1 MSTASNP
8 PDLLV
13 IGGGVGGYT
22 AAIRAAREGMSVTL
36 IEGAELGGTCLN
48 LGCIPTK
55 SLLHQAHLYREAATW
70 RAFGLEP
77 GMLRLDFRAVAARKD
92 QVVDQLTKGVQ
103 TLVRKNRIELIQ
115 GMAEFVDARTVR
127 VRESGALVHA
137 QRVLIATGSQPVL
150 PPIPGMGLPG
160 VVTSDGALAMTGLP
174 GSVLIIGGGVIGV
187 EFAQIFSDFGSQVT
201 VVEQLGGLLLQE
213 DEEIVQVLHKRLVDG
228 GVTLHLQTR
237 VTDIREAGGQLEV
250 SLSGAGG
257 LRTLAVDTVLV
268 AVGRRPCVQGLGL
281 ERIGVRLDQAAIA
294 TDEFCRSSLPHVYA
308 VGDVRGGPL
317 LAQKAA
323 ADAECAVAHMLGHA
337 RSTVASVIPRAVY
350 TWPEIASVGMTE
362 AEARSTHAEVK
373 VGRFPFSANGK
384 ALTMGQGQG
393 LVKLVADAATDQILG
408 IAMVGPDVTSLL
420 GEATLAV
427 QMELTLPALMQTV
440 HAHPTLTEALMEA
453 AHDAFD
459 GGAIHLPPRTRPAPV
474 GKPPS
479 FVNP

>member
-48 LGCIPTK
+48 VGCIPTK
-55 SLLHQAHLYREAATW
+55 SLLHQAHLYREAEAW
-70 RAFGLEP
+70 RPFGLEP
-77 GMLRLDFRAVAARKD
+77 GTLKVDFRAVAARKD
-92 QVVDQLTKGVQ
+92 QVVDQLVKGVQ
-103 TLVRKNRIELIQ
+103 TLVRKNRIELVH
-115 GMAEFVDARTVR
+115 GMAEFVDTHTIR

-150 PPIPGMGLPG
+150 PPIPGIALPG

-228 GVTLHLQTR
+228 GVALHLQTR
-237 VTDIREAGGQLEV
+237 VTGIRKAGKQLEV
-250 SLSGAGG
+250 SIGGAGG
-257 LRTLAVDTVLV
+257 PRSLPVDTVLV
-268 AVGRRPCVQGLGL
+268 AVGRSPRVQGLAL
-281 ERIGVRLDQAAIA
+281 ERIGIRMDKATIA
-294 TDEFCRSSLPHVYA
+294 TDEFCRTSLPHVYA

-317 LAQKAA
+317 LAHKAG

-337 RSTVASVIPRAVY
+337 RSTAATVIPRAVY

-384 ALTMGQGQG
+384 ALTMGQGHG
-393 LVKLVADAATDQILG
+393 LVKLIADAATDQILG
-408 IAMVGPDVTSLL
+408 IAMVGPDVTNLL

-459 GGAIHLPPRTRPAPV
+459 GGAIHLPPRSRPTPA
-474 GKPPS
+474 GKTPS